1 MMRSNGHFAGE
12 SETFHRARVRLATPI
27 RTLVVDDMPEM
38 LELTCALLDRNPF
51 VKVVGTAS
59 NGAEALERAE
69 QLHPDLAVL
78 DICMPVMDGM
88 EATLH
93 LKGNHPEIKIL
104 MTTAVVEPGIEEAA
118 YECGADAFTCK
129 SDLLRELD
137 AQIATIFP
145 WPRA

>member
-1 MMRSNGHFAGE
+1 MIRSNGISSSA
-12 SETFHRARVRLATPI
+12 SETFHPARVRLATPI
-27 RTLVVDDMPEM
+27 RTLVVDDRPAM

-51 VKVVGTAS
+51 VSVVGTAS
-59 NGAEALERAE
+59 NGAEALARAE

-78 DICMPVMDGM
+78 DICMPVMNGL

-93 LKGNHPEIKIL
+93 LKCNHPAIKIL
-104 MTTAVVEPGIEEAA
+104 MMTAEAEPGIEEAA

-129 SDLLRELD
+129 SDLHHELD
-137 AQIATIFP
+137 AQIAAIFP

>member
-1 MMRSNGHFAGE
+1 MMRSNGLFASE
-12 SETFHRARVRLATPI
+12 SETFHPARVRLTTPI
-27 RTLVVDDMPEM
+27 APSVVDDMPKCWNS
-38 LELTCALLDRNPF
+38 LVPVLDRNPF

-78 DICMPVMDGM
+78 DICMPVMNGM

-93 LKGNHPEIKIL
+93 LKYEHPDIKIL
-104 MTTAVVEPGIEEAA
+104 MMTAVAEPGVEEEA

-129 SDLLRELD
+129 SDLHRELD